1 MNRPTIALLTA
12 GTVLLAANLV
22 ISVSSSA
29 PSALASEPA
38 RTESGPNPLA
48 CCFPQHDGIC
58 RILLPENCLLI
69 GGMPQGPGIDCGK
82 SCLPGA
88 CCLPFFDEGLFCVG
102 EGLTETVCVA
112 IGGTFGGQG
121 SKCIEVGCTVNL
133 CPSDVTG
140 DGTVGIDDFL
150 QVLADWGPCP

>member
-1 MNRPTIALLTA
+1 MSRSTLVLLGA
-12 GTVLLAANLV
+12 GAVLLAANLV
-22 ISVSSSA
+22 ASVANTTGSA
-29 PSALASEPA
+29 PRDAEA
-38 RTESGPNPLA
+38 GPTNQA
-48 CCFPQHDGIC
+48 CCFPQHDGEC
-58 RILLPENCLLI
+58 RVLTPGDCLLV
-69 GGMPQGPGIDCGK
+69 GGMPQGPGTHCAAV

-88 CCLPFFDEGLFCVG
+88 CCLPFFGEGFFCVG

-140 DGTVGIDDFL
+140 DGTVGINDFL
-150 QVLADWGPCP
+150 QVLADWGACQ